1 MMYLTYYLLL
11 QYFTKSVAKFNGNNL
26 QWGGFQMAQLCV
38 LLSPSVLSTCN
49 LQYPLGIFAGDLKA
63 WIYM

>member
-1 MMYLTYYLLL
+1 MYLTYHLLL

-26 QWGGFQMAQLCV
+26 QWGFSDGTTVCAALPFS
-38 LLSPSVLSTCN
+38 LSICN
-49 LQYPLGIFAGDLKA
+49 LQYPLGIFAGDFKA